1 MKILCVF
8 LKNLKIKIFL
18 KVFFFFFQLKVF
30 EDVHLA
36 RCSVDAVGQ
45 RQLHGRL
52 PESSRQLVERST
64 LRGARGKPEQPGAAE
79 PEAGEA
85 EPPRR
90 PESEPT

>member
-1 MKILCVF
+1 M
-8 LKNLKIKIFL
+8 
-18 KVFFFFFQLKVF
+18 F
-30 EDVHLA
+30 ETFISTTVLS
-36 RCSVDAVGQ
+36 RRRQ